1 MPPRVLPNPGSL
13 NGEPGEEAESPG
25 VLPFGRYDWQLAPG
39 GPVPAGFPCPA
50 KAAGA
55 KTPRANAAAM
65 MAAVQNRLIARSF
78 FRRPPSW
85 VIRSEP
91 GQGSRAPLIALAN
104 PCLRRRRVLT

>member
-78 FRRPPSW
+78 FVGLPHGSYDQN
-85 VIRSEP
+85 P
-91 GQGSRAPLIALAN
+91 GRVHAL
-104 PCLRRRRVLT
+104 R